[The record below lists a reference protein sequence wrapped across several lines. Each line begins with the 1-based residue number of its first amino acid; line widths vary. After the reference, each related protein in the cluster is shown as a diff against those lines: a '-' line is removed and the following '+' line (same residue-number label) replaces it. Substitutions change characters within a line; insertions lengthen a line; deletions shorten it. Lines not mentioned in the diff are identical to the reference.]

1 MIRLAKAFAPM
12 LALALWVVPALG
24 ASVEDQVVAQLQSQG
39 YQDISV
45 NRTLLGRIRVVAV
58 TETEWREIVI
68 DPRTGEILRDFR
80 RIDTRA
86 GAEAQV
92 VIAPGGPK
100 SPGSGTT
107 GSSSGSNDDS
117 DDDGGK
123 DSSNDDDNGGGSD
136 DRDHGGHDN

>member
-12 LALALWVVPALG
+12 LALALWVAPALG

-45 NRTLLGRIRVVAV
+45 NRTLLGRIRIVAV

-92 VIAPGGPK
+92 VIAPGGTT
-100 SPGSGTT
+100 SPGTTPTGTKT
-107 GSSSGSNDDS
+107 DSND
-117 DDDGGK
+117 DDDGG
-123 DSSNDDDNGGGSD
+123 NDDSGDDRDNSGSD
-136 DRDHGGHDN
+136 DRDDGGDDK